1 MGLAARPGTTPA
13 RVRPKRRG
21 WRVTIRDD
29 VWELNSSDVGAED
42 DFLVRRQ
49 THGTPLSAFTGGGA
63 EFGLDTVAVIVWMA
77 RRKAGE
83 KRLNLQ
89 RVFDE
94 LPNKAEFDELA
105 ETDEFSLDR
114 LEDLDDE
121 RDEPGVLD
129 TEDGGASP
137 DPLPSAAS

>member
-13 RVRPKRRG
+13 QVRPKRRG
-21 WRVTIRDD
+21 WRVTIRDEQWD
-29 VWELNSSDVGAED
+29 LNSADIGAED

-49 THGTPLSAFTGGGA
+49 THGTPLSVFLGGGD
-63 EFGLDTVAVIVWMA
+63 FGLDTVGVIVWMA

-89 RVFDE
+89 RVFEE

-105 ETDEFSLDR
+105 ENEEFSIER

-121 RDEPGVLD
+121 RDVDDDEEVDPH
-129 TEDGGASP
+129 
-137 DPLPSAAS
+137 PLPSAAG